1 MVLPFK
7 KWRNV
12 EEVKGWCRPGVRAS
26 FRGGFASLRCV
37 SEVIRWR
44 WVDFKISPKEEKQ
57 PDRRQSISE
66 SATIKRLK
74 AFTIAPWT
82 D

>member
-1 MVLPFK
+1 V
-7 KWRNV
+7 
-12 EEVKGWCRPGVRAS
+12 S

-44 WVDFKISPKEEKQ
+44 WMNFKISSEEEKS
-57 PDRRQSISE
+57 PDRRQSISD
-66 SATIKRLK
+66 SATITRLK
-74 AFTIAPWT
+74 PSTIDPWT

>member
-1 MVLPFK
+1 V
-7 KWRNV
+7 
-12 EEVKGWCRPGVRAS
+12 S

-37 SEVIRWR
+37 SEAIRWR
-44 WVDFKISPKEEKQ
+44 WVDFKISFGEEKS
-57 PDRRQSISE
+57 PYRRRSIAE

-74 AFTIAPWT
+74 APTIDPWT